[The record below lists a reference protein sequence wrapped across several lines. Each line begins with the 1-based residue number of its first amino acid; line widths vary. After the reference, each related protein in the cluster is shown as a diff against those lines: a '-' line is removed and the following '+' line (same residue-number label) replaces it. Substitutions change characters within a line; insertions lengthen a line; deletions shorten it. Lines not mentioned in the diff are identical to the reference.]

1 MAYLTILRIPNLI
14 IVGITQYLL
23 MYLVIKPIFEP
34 EIPLVLNPIL
44 FLLFVIDTIIIAASG
59 YVIND
64 ILDYKTDQINKPHR
78 AFIPTKISVL
88 NAKIYYASL
97 ILIGQWVAIFI
108 AWQINHLTLAF
119 IYPVAI
125 LLLYIYS
132 KYLKSTVIWGNV
144 FVSLFVSFVAGI
156 VLFAERDG
164 FLALKNINFEKYNL
178 ILQLF
183 ISYLTFAFFSNFIR
197 EIVKDC
203 EDIEGDKIQN
213 IKTIATSWGIQKTKS
228 LAMVLTV
235 FFFIGISIWSLYSGI
250 TQDFR
255 LKMFILLFISAPLL
269 MVLQRLNLAQTSSDF
284 QKISTFLKYIMLSG
298 LVSIIFISQNSL

>member
-23 MYLVIKPIFEP
+23 MYLVIKPVFEP
-34 EIPLVLNPIL
+34 EIPLVLNPML
-44 FLLFVIDTIIIAASG
+44 FFLFVIDTIIIAASG

-64 ILDYKTDQINKPHR
+64 ILDYKIDQINKPLK
-78 AFIPTKISVL
+78 AYISTKISL
-88 NAKIYYASL
+88 SNAKIYYGSL
-97 ILIGQWVAIFI
+97 VLIGQSIAIFI

-119 IYPVAI
+119 IYPAAI

-132 KYLKSTVIWGNV
+132 KFLKSTVLLGNV

-178 ILQLF
+178 IFQLF

-203 EDIEGDKIQN
+203 EDIEGDKNQN
-213 IKTIATSWGIQKTKS
+213 IKTIATTWGIQKAKLLS
-228 LAMVLTV
+228 LVLTS

-255 LKMFILLFISAPLL
+255 LKVFILLFISAPLL
-269 MVLQRLNLAQTSSDF
+269 LVITKLNLAQTSSDF
-284 QKISTFLKYIMLSG
+284 RKVSTFLKYIMLSG
-298 LVSIIFISQNSL
+298 LISIIFISQNSV